1 MKILVTGATGYTGSH
16 TVLELLEAGH
26 EVVGVDNLINS
37 DRESLRRVESL
48 TGCEVRFVEADIRNR
63 EAMTELLMSARQSE
77 APFDAVMHFAGLKAV
92 GESTEKP
99 LAYYENNIGGT
110 LALTQAMDAAGVRR
124 LIFSSSA
131 TVYGDPESVPI
142 PETAAIGAPS
152 NPYGYLSGPV

>member
-1 MKILVTGATGYTGSH
+1 MKILVTGATGYIGSH

-48 TGCEVRFVEADIRNR
+48 TGCDVKFIEADIRNR

-92 GESTEKP
+92 GRSTEKP
-99 LAYYENNIGGT
+99 LA
-110 LALTQAMDAAGVRR
+110 
-124 LIFSSSA
+124 
-131 TVYGDPESVPI
+131 
-142 PETAAIGAPS
+142 
-152 NPYGYLSGPV
+152 